1 MRICASVSSA
11 EDLAGIG
18 DADMVEIRLDLLG
31 EVPDTGGKETLVTF
45 RGPFDPSVL
54 PEGFSGIVDV
64 GEEDRPDTKLR
75 VLASHH
81 DFEGTPESERL
92 LSVLNG
98 MDAAHLLREKDNKVM
113 LIFVTSMRQY
123 ALQGYDVA
131 AADFIVKPVPYAEF
145 TLKFTRAL
153 AKLPQ
158 TKAEDLLLRLTADR
172 IRYVEVR
179 GHHCAYHTDTS
190 TYQQYQTMK
199 AVEDALPKDRFA
211 RCNNFLLVNLAFVE
225 KIEDL
230 TVWVAGEALPI
241 SHPRKKPFFDAFA
254 RFAGS
259 KQHD

>member
-1 MRICASVSSA
+1 MVRIAIV
-11 EDLAGIG
+11 EDEQEQ
-18 DADMVEIRLDLLG
+18 ADRLQSHIR
-31 EVPDTGGKETLVTF
+31 
-45 RGPFDPSVL
+45 RY
-54 PEGFSGIVDV
+54 
-64 GEEDRPDTKLR
+64 GEE
-75 VLASHH
+75 HQI
-81 DFEGTPESERL
+81 GTQVTVCSNVITFLEQYKAEFDIVFMDIMMPMM
-92 LSVLNG
+92 NG
-98 MDAAHLLREKDNKVM
+98 MDAAHLLREKDDNVM

-158 TKAEDLLLRLTADR
+158 TKAEDLLLRTEGGFVRLTADR

-225 KIEDL
+225 IIEDM

-241 SHPRKKPFFDAFA
+241 SHPRKKPFSDAFA

-259 KQHD
+259 KQYD

>member
-1 MRICASVSSA
+1 MVRIAIV
-11 EDLAGIG
+11 EDEQEQ
-18 DADMVEIRLDLLG
+18 ADRLQSHIR
-31 EVPDTGGKETLVTF
+31 
-45 RGPFDPSVL
+45 RY
-54 PEGFSGIVDV
+54 
-64 GEEDRPDTKLR
+64 GEE
-75 VLASHH
+75 HQI
-81 DFEGTPESERL
+81 GTQVTVCSNVITFLEQYKAEFDIVFMDIMMPMM
-92 LSVLNG
+92 NG

-113 LIFVTSMRQY
+113 LIFVTSMR
-123 ALQGYDVA
+123 
-131 AADFIVKPVPYAEF
+131 VKPVPYAEF

-158 TKAEDLLLRLTADR
+158 TKAEDLLLRTEGGFVRLTADR

-241 SHPRKKPFFDAFA
+241 SHPRKKPFSDAFA